1 MVSPYDWS
9 DVAQLDNKSPKLRQY
24 MTDLYGHWIKEYDID
39 GYRMDVAWNV
49 PVDFWEALRPKL
61 EAVKQDIMLLA
72 EAHQANLIPKA
83 FDSDYSWPLSHAA
96 AAVIQE
102 GKSAST
108 VREAWE
114 TERATYPKSAIHM
127 RLPDSHDERRAIT
140 RFGEK
145 GALAMHAL
153 MLTLDGLPLLYSGNE
168 VGDPTESG
176 APALFEKIPVFWDM
190 KDRLPSVAE
199 FFKVMMPLRAQ
210 STALRRGDLQWIN
223 NADPERVLTFL
234 RTAPND
240 TVLVAINLSN
250 RRFGGGV
257 EVSGSW
263 QEIGPGASTRAVGLP
278 AIALDGWGYRI
289 FRRTGSGH

>member
-1 MVSPYDWS
+1 VVSPYDWS

-24 MTDLYGHWIKEYDID
+24 MTDLYGHWIKEYIID

-114 TERATYPKSAIHM
+114 TERATYPKGAIHM

-153 MLTLDGLPLLYSGNE
+153 MLTLDGLPLLYRGNE
-168 VGDPTESG
+168 VGDPIESG
-176 APALFEKIPVFWDM
+176 APALFEKIPVFWEM
-190 KDRLPSVAE
+190 KDRLPGVAE

-210 STALRRGDLQWIN
+210 SAALRRGDLQWIN

-240 TVLVAINLSN
+240 TVPAVA
-250 RRFGGGV
+250 RWGGRQLRSMGGAIGSSGA
-257 EVSGSW
+257 EVR
-263 QEIGPGASTRAVGLP
+263 ETE
-278 AIALDGWGYRI
+278 
-289 FRRTGSGH
+289 T

>member
-1 MVSPYDWS
+1 VVSPYDWS
-9 DVAQLDNKSPKLRQY
+9 DVAQLDYKSPKLRQY

-49 PVDFWEALRPKL
+49 PVDFWEELRPKL

-83 FDSDYSWPLSHAA
+83 FDSDYSWPLYHAA

-240 TVLVAINLSN
+240 TVPAVA
-250 RRFGGGV
+250 RWGGRQLPSMGGAIGSSGA
-257 EVSGSW
+257 EVP
-263 QEIGPGASTRAVGLP
+263 EIET
-278 AIALDGWGYRI
+278 
-289 FRRTGSGH
+289 